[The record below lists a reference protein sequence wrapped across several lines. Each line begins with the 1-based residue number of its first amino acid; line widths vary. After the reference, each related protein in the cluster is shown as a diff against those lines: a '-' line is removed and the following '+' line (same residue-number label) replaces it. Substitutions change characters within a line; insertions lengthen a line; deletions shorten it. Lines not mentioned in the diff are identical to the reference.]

1 MAVLMN
7 FRKESTCTKQNQSK
21 KFYKLVCIMFLSYD
35 IFACLLLKLN
45 HAEFGE
51 IFDVSIRM
59 LCKILIIPQMA
70 GFHLSASVIPPQ
82 GLQQAK
88 GNFNVAVVFDRR
100 RISSC
105 TCTCNSQP
113 SWCSHVVALC
123 LYRIHQ
129 VRTAIVNRWTYIM
142 SSIGNCCMLCI

>member
-1 MAVLMN
+1 
-7 FRKESTCTKQNQSK
+7 
-21 KFYKLVCIMFLSYD
+21 
-35 IFACLLLKLN
+35 
-45 HAEFGE
+45 
-51 IFDVSIRM
+51 M
-59 LCKILIIPQMA
+59 LCKILIILQMA

-142 SSIGNCCMLCI
+142 SSIGNCCMLCIWNGYLMHSKKEKRGWESLCPKSTTFIMHSLTNQKNLFTSTCTTKSSSLFFHEY